1 MADTHV
7 VLNVPTVSC
16 NHCKM
21 AIEKAVSA
29 MEGVG
34 EVTVDVAEKTV
45 TVDFEADA
53 VTLESIEE
61 TVTEEGYDVAGRHV
75 FGA

>member
-1 MADTHV
+1 MAETHA

-21 AIEKAVSA
+21 AIENAVGA
-29 MEGVG
+29 IGGVG
-34 EVTVDVAEKTV
+34 QVDVDVAEKTV
-45 TVDFEADA
+45 TIDFDADA
-53 VTLESIEE
+53 VTLESIEK
-61 TVTEEGYDVAGRHV
+61 TVADEGYEVAGRHV

>member
-1 MADTHV
+1 MAETHV

-21 AIEKAVSA
+21 AIENAVGA
-29 MEGVG
+29 VAGV
-34 EVTVDVAEKTV
+34 EVVEVDVAEKTV
-45 TVDFEADA
+45 TIDFETDA
-53 VTLESIEE
+53 VSLESIEK
-61 TVTEEGYDVAGRHV
+61 TVADEGYEVAGHHV

>member
-1 MADTHV
+1 MAETHV

-21 AIEKAVSA
+21 AIENAVGA
-29 MEGVG
+29 VAGV
-34 EVTVDVAEKTV
+34 EVVEVDVAEKTI
-45 TVDFEADA
+45 TIDFETDA
-53 VTLESIEE
+53 VSLESIEK
-61 TVTEEGYDVAGRHV
+61 TVADEGYEVAGHHV